1 MIVHVILA
9 KRWNTFKKG
18 HTETI
23 SDKTE
28 VNSSVEKT
36 LVGIFFDR
44 VEFKS
49 IGFIPIK
56 IIESSFSDLRWNT
69 DFLLYR
75 LFTSILPR
83 SETTWNAI
91 VARMRC

>member
-1 MIVHVILA
+1 MLLIETKRIFASLECRTWCRIIKVSAEMIVHVILA

-36 LVGIFFDR
+36 LVGIFFDL
-44 VEFKS
+44 VELNQS
-49 IGFIPIK
+49 V
-56 IIESSFSDLRWNT
+56 
-69 DFLLYR
+69 
-75 LFTSILPR
+75 LFELKLSNQVLTI
-83 SETTWNAI
+83 
-91 VARMRC
+91 